1 MHKIIPFQSIDSTN
15 SYLKENFKSLAE
27 GDVCFSLHQTGGKGR
42 RGRVWQD
49 EGKDLLFSIL
59 FLEGLNEK
67 LALALPLL
75 SGAAVAQTL
84 VGLGFDPKIKWP
96 NDVLLNDKKCCGILV
111 EGVSETSIDA
121 IISGIGINLNED
133 SFPEDIAYK
142 ATSLHIQSG
151 LTYDPK
157 EVLSL
162 FLKEFDELYEDYK
175 RGGKRYLTLIRERFY
190 LLGKEVYLNYHNENL
205 SGTVEG
211 IDDEGSLLLNDG
223 KRVHH
228 LISGEVS
235 LERTY
240 KR

>member
-151 LTYDPK
+151 LIYDPK

-205 SGTVEG
+205 SGSVEG

-235 LERTY
+235 LEKTY

>member
-84 VGLGFDPKIKWP
+84 VGLWFDPKIKWP

-175 RGGKRYLTLIRERFY
+175 RGGKRYLTLIGERFY

-205 SGTVEG
+205 SGSVEG

-235 LERTY
+235 LEKTY

>member
-84 VGLGFDPKIKWP
+84 AILGFDPKIKWP

-235 LERTY
+235 LEKTY

>member
-175 RGGKRYLTLIRERFY
+175 RGGKRYLMLIRERFY

-205 SGTVEG
+205 SGSVEG

-235 LERTY
+235 LEKTY

>member
-84 VGLGFDPKIKWP
+84 ARLGFDPKIKWP

-205 SGTVEG
+205 SGSVEG

-235 LERTY
+235 LEKTY

>member
-84 VGLGFDPKIKWP
+84 VGLGLDPKIKWP

-205 SGTVEG
+205 SGMVEG

-235 LERTY
+235 LEKTY

>member
-1 MHKIIPFQSIDSTN
+1 MHTIIPFQSIDSTN
-15 SYLKENFKSLAE
+15 SYLKENFRSLAE

-84 VGLGFDPKIKWP
+84 VKLGFDPKIKWP
-96 NDVLLNDKKCCGILV
+96 NDVLLNDKKCTGILV
-111 EGVSETSIDA
+111 EAVSETSIDA

-133 SFPEDIAYK
+133 SFLGELSSK
-142 ATSLHIQSG
+142 AISLHMESG
-151 LTYDPK
+151 LIYDPK
-157 EVLSL
+157 KVLSL
-162 FLKEFDELYEDYK
+162 FLKEFDGLYEDYK
-175 RGGKRYLTLIRERFY
+175 SGGAHYLQIIRDRFY
-190 LLGKEVYLNYHNENL
+190 LLGKEVYLNYHHENL
-205 SGTVEG
+205 SGVVEG
-211 IDDEGSLLLNDG
+211 IDDDGSLLVNDG
-223 KRVHH
+223 KKVHH
-228 LISGEVS
+228 LVSGEVS
-235 LERTY
+235 LESTY

>member
-84 VGLGFDPKIKWP
+84 IGLGFDPKIKWP

-235 LERTY
+235 LEKTY

>member
-175 RGGKRYLTLIRERFY
+175 SGGKRYLALIRERFY

-205 SGTVEG
+205 SGSVEG

-235 LERTY
+235 LEKTY

>member
-84 VGLGFDPKIKWP
+84 ARLGFDPKIKWP

-151 LTYDPK
+151 LTYDPE

-205 SGTVEG
+205 SGSVEG

-235 LERTY
+235 LEKTY

>member
-49 EGKDLLFSIL
+49 EGKDLLLSIL

-235 LERTY
+235 LEKTY

>member
-84 VGLGFDPKIKWP
+84 VGLGLDPKIKWP

-151 LTYDPK
+151 LTYDPE

-211 IDDEGSLLLNDG
+211 IDDEGSLILNDG

-235 LERTY
+235 LEKTY

>member
-157 EVLSL
+157 EVLFL

-175 RGGKRYLTLIRERFY
+175 RGGKRYLMLIRKRFY

-223 KRVHH
+223 KKVHH

-235 LERTY
+235 LEKTY
-240 KR
+240 KC

>member
-67 LALALPLL
+67 HALALPLL

-84 VGLGFDPKIKWP
+84 ARLGFDPKIKWP
-96 NDVLLNDKKCCGILV
+96 NDVLLTDKKCCGILV

-151 LTYDPK
+151 LTYGPK
-157 EVLSL
+157 EVLAL

-211 IDDEGSLLLNDG
+211 IDDEGSLILNDG

-235 LERTY
+235 LEKTY

>member
-151 LTYDPK
+151 LTYDPE

-175 RGGKRYLTLIRERFY
+175 RGGKRYLMLIRERFY

-235 LERTY
+235 LETTY

>member
-223 KRVHH
+223 KKVHH

-235 LERTY
+235 LEKTY

>member
-49 EGKDLLFSIL
+49 EGKDLLLSIL

-235 LERTY
+235 LETTY